1 MARKCI
7 SCGMPLEKAEH
18 FPLGDESKEWCVYCA
33 RPDGSLKSYDEALA
47 GMSGFIVQTQGL
59 DPEAARLTRWESA
72 GCDRSKGIKIEP
84 EKRVRRWSA
93 A

>member
-1 MARKCI
+1 MVRKCI

-47 GMSGFIVQTQGL
+47 GMSDFIVQTQGL
-59 DPEAARLTRWESA
+59 DPEAAREA
-72 GCDRSKGIKIEP
+72 ARSLMATMPAWKEM
-84 EKRVRRWSA
+84 SD
-93 A
+93 